1 MIKLIEKGTI
11 SSKIAK
17 KVFKELIE
25 KGGDAEK
32 IVKEKGLVQI
42 SDEGVLLKLV
52 TEALD
57 NNPQSIED
65 FKNGKDRAI
74 GFLVG
79 QIMKASK
86 GQANPPMV
94 NKILLEE
101 IKNAKKAARRGCF
114 FYGQIEMKT
123 EIRVRSF
130 STSLSVVPVKLDSMP
145 LIIGLRGLS

>member
-1 MIKLIEKGTI
+1 M
-11 SSKIAK
+11 
-17 KVFKELIE
+17 
-25 KGGDAEK
+25 
-32 IVKEKGLVQI
+32 
-42 SDEGVLLKLV
+42 LLKLV

-101 IKNAKKAARRGCF
+101 IKKR
-114 FYGQIEMKT
+114 
-123 EIRVRSF
+123 
-130 STSLSVVPVKLDSMP
+130 
-145 LIIGLRGLS
+145 

>member
-1 MIKLIEKGTI
+1 
-11 SSKIAK
+11 
-17 KVFKELIE
+17 
-25 KGGDAEK
+25 
-32 IVKEKGLVQI
+32 
-42 SDEGVLLKLV
+42 KLV

-101 IKNAKKAARRGCF
+101 IKKR
-114 FYGQIEMKT
+114 
-123 EIRVRSF
+123 
-130 STSLSVVPVKLDSMP
+130 
-145 LIIGLRGLS
+145 

>member
-1 MIKLIEKGTI
+1 M
-11 SSKIAK
+11 
-17 KVFKELIE
+17 
-25 KGGDAEK
+25 
-32 IVKEKGLVQI
+32 KEKGLVQI

-101 IKNAKKAARRGCF
+101 IKTLIKKQPLEAA
-114 FYGQIEMKT
+114 FYGQIEIKT
-123 EIRVRSF
+123 R
-130 STSLSVVPVKLDSMP
+130 
-145 LIIGLRGLS
+145 